1 MLETVVK
8 FVDDG
13 DYFITAEGNGI
24 RLYTVNA
31 MASSGTI
38 TVTAKSEFDTGDYL
52 IVPTPDSTYYVWF
65 DKTGD
70 GTTDDP
76 APSGFDTDA
85 GVVVDV
91 SGGVSTAADVATAL
105 ANALDELEDVD
116 ASVDIEGDVN
126 IKAGIAGSCNA
137 ISDPT
142 CGFTLSNILGGI
154 DAGGVVKTGTTSLG
168 NRVEEIRDLDYVSD
182 TDTLTTLAKVKT
194 KVLSTD
200 PRRPGYVK
208 TSAWQVI
215 EDTNWVL
222 G

>member
-13 DYFITAEGNGI
+13 DYFITAEGNSI

-38 TVTAKSEFDTGDYL
+38 TVTAKSEFDAGDYL

-91 SGGVSTAADVATAL
+91 SDVSTAVDVATAL
-105 ANALDELEDVD
+105 ANALDALEDV
-116 ASVDIEGDVN
+116 AAAVDSDGDVN
-126 IKAGIAGSCNA
+126 IVVETAGSCNA

-154 DAGGVVKTGTTSLG
+154 DAGGVVKTGTTSKG
-168 NRVEEIRDLDYVSD
+168 NRVEEIRDLDYVSS
-182 TDTLTTLAKVKT
+182 TDTLTTLAKVET
-194 KVLSTD
+194 KVLSTN